1 MLEEMRTCINKEDVK
16 AGLPDETAPDFDID
30 RIFIFWQ
37 QFRMKTNNLKKYIE
51 NVILLCVQNYR
62 LYVKG
67 YFLHIKSFE
76 RK

>member
-51 NVILLCVQNYR
+51 IWWYDM
-62 LYVKG
+62 
-67 YFLHIKSFE
+67 SA
-76 RK
+76 